1 MTGTV
6 GRPMEESNRLNAFV
20 TGATGFVGGALCEAL
35 VASGAHVTALV
46 RTRSRTEALDA
57 LGVRKVVGDLRDRAS
72 FASALS
78 GVDVLYHIAA
88 AFREARLPDETYH
101 DVNVTG
107 TKNVIE
113 AAAERG
119 VRRVVHCS
127 TIGVHGDTGRT
138 PVDEDSPFSPP
149 DYYCQSKLDGELL
162 ARELFTTLGVEGAV
176 FRPVGVYGP
185 GDTRFLKLFRS
196 IRRGRFRMIGS
207 GETLYHLTYVEDLCR
222 GIRMCGEH
230 AAAAGE
236 VFILGGE
243 GPVTLNEWVAE
254 IARVVGGRIPPRH
267 VPLAPVMLAAGL
279 CESVC
284 RPLKIEPPLYRR
296 RVELFSK
303 NRAADISKARRILGY
318 VPRVSL
324 ADGLR
329 RTAAWYRERGQL

>member
-1 MTGTV
+1 
-6 GRPMEESNRLNAFV
+6 MEEPNRVNAFV
-20 TGATGFVGGALCEAL
+20 TGATGFVGGALCKTL
-35 VASGAHVTALV
+35 LASGGNVTALV
-46 RTRSRTEALDA
+46 RKNSRTAALDE
-57 LGVRKVVGDLRDRAS
+57 LGVRKVVGDLRDKTS

-78 GVDVLYHIAA
+78 GVSVLYHIAA
-88 AFREARLPDETYH
+88 AFRQARLSDEDYH
-101 DVNVTG
+101 DINVTG
-107 TKNVIE
+107 TRNVIE

-138 PVDEDSPFSPP
+138 PATEDSPIAPP
-149 DYYCQSKLDGELL
+149 DYYCETKLEGELL
-162 ARELFTTLGVEGAV
+162 ARELFETLGMEGVV

-196 IRRGRFRMIGS
+196 IRRRRFLMIGS
-207 GETLYHLTYVEDLCR
+207 GETLYDLTYIEDLCR

-230 AAAAGE
+230 EDAVGD

-243 GPVTLNEWVAE
+243 GYVTLNQWVAE
-254 IARVVGGRIPPRH
+254 IAKVVGGRVPRAH
-267 VPLAPVMLAAGL
+267 VPLALVMLAARL

-296 RVELFSK
+296 RVEFFSK
-303 NRAADISKARRILGY
+303 DRAVDISKARRILGY
-318 VPRVSL
+318 VPQVSL

-329 RTAAWYRERGQL
+329 RTADWYRERGYL